1 MSCLLYFSRET
12 TNWEGL
18 SEELFKGCVLKR
30 EEQQVNKENQMGFLS
45 FDDFIRNDNRSNKDI
60 SSYFKE
66 VKIKELRIWKGDMR
80 RCQATMS
87 DDGHLLLSEES
98 RKKNFQ
104 ELRETKIQDSREL
117 TKEQGQ
123 EC

>member
-1 MSCLLYFSRET
+1 
-12 TNWEGL
+12 
-18 SEELFKGCVLKR
+18 
-30 EEQQVNKENQMGFLS
+30 MGFLS
-45 FDDFIRNDNRSNKDI
+45 FDDFIRNDNGSNKDI

-87 DDGHLLLSEES
+87 DDGHLLMGDES

-104 ELRETKIQDSREL
+104 ELQEKKIQDSREL

-123 EC
+123 KC